1 VGIGWV
7 RTLALPLE
15 ERGESIMFR
24 VVSLTAAMLLC
35 AFAAPKQLSAAE
47 LKVLSPGSTEGAFSE
62 LLPQFE
68 KTTGHKITIDYGP
81 VGALAARVG
90 KGEAVDVAILS
101 EPATEQLRSRGRLV
115 AGSESVV
122 AKVGIGAFV
131 RKGDPKPDI
140 SSVPAFLRAVSNAKI
155 IAYADPSL
163 GGSSSILVAEL
174 MNSLDITGSI
184 GPKTKLVPPAKPLL
198 DLVAGGG
205 VDFGFNPISEILT
218 DPRVELVGPLP
229 AAIQKYTLYVASL
242 VQSSRQPEA
251 FKALVAFLSSPEAAA
266 VLKTKGFEPL

>member
-1 VGIGWV
+1 
-7 RTLALPLE
+7 
-15 ERGESIMFR
+15 
-24 VVSLTAAMLLC
+24 
-35 AFAAPKQLSAAE
+35 
-47 LKVLSPGSTEGAFSE
+47 
-62 LLPQFE
+62 
-68 KTTGHKITIDYGP
+68 
-81 VGALAARVG
+81 
-90 KGEAVDVAILS
+90 
-101 EPATEQLRSRGRLV
+101 
-115 AGSESVV
+115 
-122 AKVGIGAFV
+122 
-131 RKGDPKPDI
+131 
-140 SSVPAFLRAVSNAKI
+140 VSNAKI

-251 FKALVAFLSSPEAAA
+251 FKALVAFLSSPETAA
-266 VLKTKGFEPL
+266 VLKTKGFEPF

>member
-1 VGIGWV
+1 
-7 RTLALPLE
+7 
-15 ERGESIMFR
+15 MFR
-24 VVSLTAAMLLC
+24 VVLSAAALLLC
-35 AFAAPKQLSAAE
+35 AFAAPNQLGAAE
-47 LKVLSPGSTEGAFSE
+47 IKILSPGSTEGAFSV

-68 KTTGHKITIDYGP
+68 KTTGHKITIEYGP
-81 VGALAARVG
+81 VGALAARVK

-101 EPATEQLRSRGRLV
+101 EPATEDLRKQTKLV
-115 AGSESVV
+115 VGSETVI

-140 SSVPAFLRAVSNAKI
+140 SSVDAFLRAVSNARF

-163 GGSSSILVAEL
+163 GGSTSILVGEL
-174 MNSLDITGSI
+174 MKSLDITGSI

-205 VDFGFNPISEILT
+205 VDFGFNPISEILP

-229 AAIQKYTLYVASL
+229 APIQKYTRYVASL
-242 VQSSRQPEA
+242 VEGSRQQDA
-251 FKALVAFLSSPEAAA
+251 FKALVAFLSSPDAAA
-266 VLKTKGFEPL
+266 VLTAKGFEPL

>member
-1 VGIGWV
+1 MY
-7 RTLALPLE
+7 RL
-15 ERGESIMFR
+15 
-24 VVSLTAAMLLC
+24 VSLTAAMLIC
-35 AFAAPKQLSAAE
+35 AFAAPDRLNAAE
-47 LKVLSPGSTEGAFSE
+47 IKILSPGSTEGAFSE

-68 KTTGHKITIDYGP
+68 KTSGHKIAIEYGP
-81 VGALAARVG
+81 VGALAARVR

-101 EPATEQLRSRGRLV
+101 EPATEELRKQGKLV
-115 AGSESVV
+115 AGSEVVV

-140 SSVPAFLRAVSNAKI
+140 SSVDAFLRALTSARV

-163 GGSSSILVAEL
+163 GGSTSILVGEL
-174 MNSLDITGSI
+174 MQSLDITGSI

-205 VDFGFNPISEILT
+205 VDFGFNPISEILP

-229 AAIQKYTLYVASL
+229 APIQKYTRYVASL
-242 VQSSRQPEA
+242 VDGSRQQDA

-266 VLKTKGFEPL
+266 VLKIKGFEPL